1 MNYIVLPTSMH
12 FIYFFES
19 MPLSILMVGLF
30 GLGLLFLSFTPV
42 VQQMISWRTADFR
55 FSNWRLDLLQP
66 VILNLLVV
74 SLLASTIFD
83 NVQPL
88 VHFDFIRSM
97 IQLFSIWMLQG
108 LYFESDFQF
117 HSRIKQALYVD
128 WAPSDWLSEFEL

>member
-1 MNYIVLPTSMH
+1 MNYIVLPASMH
-12 FIYFFES
+12 VIYFFES
-19 MPLSILMVGLF
+19 MPLSIWIVGLF

-55 FSNWRLDLLQP
+55 FSNWRFDLLQP

-117 HSRIKQALYVD
+117 HSQIKDALYVD